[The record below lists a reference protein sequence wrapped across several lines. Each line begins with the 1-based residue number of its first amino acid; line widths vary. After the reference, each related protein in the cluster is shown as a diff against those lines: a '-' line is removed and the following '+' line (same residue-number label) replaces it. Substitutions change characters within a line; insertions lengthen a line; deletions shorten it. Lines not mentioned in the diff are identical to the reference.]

1 MIHIL
6 NHLRRID
13 RNLNWH
19 VNYLILSKSSLIF
32 LGYLRHNKRLVR
44 IILNARLL
52 RYLNRLLLS
61 YEISRL
67 NLLWIDFYKL
77 GARLRLRREL
87 LDRSIIVI
95 HLDLLPRI

>member
-44 IILNARLL
+44 IILNARLF

-95 HLDLLPRI
+95 HLDLLPQV

>member
-32 LGYLRHNKRLVR
+32 LGYLRHDKRLVR

-61 YEISRL
+61 YEISCL

-95 HLDLLPRI
+95 HLDLLPQV

>member
-13 RNLNWH
+13 WNLNWH

-44 IILNARLL
+44 IILNARLF

-95 HLDLLPRI
+95 HLDLLPQV